1 MKRRL
6 IFSIVLIYNCLTI
19 VKGQS
24 ELTLYHMTNIHQSS
38 YTNLTAKSDFKFS
51 LGLPGISS
59 MYAGFANT
67 GFSLVKD
74 LYDSVATDG
83 TYRLST
89 KFIDAMQ
96 NKNVIYTGT
105 SVDLLSFKVKWR
117 SAFIT
122 FNISDKFDFRLM
134 YPQDLF
140 RFVQNGNADKIGQT
154 FEFSNIRLNAVYYR
168 EVGLGF
174 TKEINDKWTIG
185 IRPKLLFGIANVWTQ
200 KSTTTLYT
208 GKDVGEANFLRLQS
222 NIVINTNLDSANL
235 SNLDKQDQ
243 LTKFLTG
250 SNNLGGAIDLGVAY
264 KINKRLTVSG
274 SLNNLGL
281 IRWKEGVK
289 NYKLD
294 GDVTFKGIQL
304 DNINTSDTNLL
315 KLETL
320 ADSISKKVVFDTTSN
335 VYNQRLIA
343 QSYLA
348 VNYQVFRNTTINGLF
363 FADYFVGIRP
373 AFSLGVVQK
382 IGKIVNL
389 SVTYSAQHRR
399 KDNLGIGLMLKPGSF
414 QFYVISDNLTPIIRS
429 LDLGTGELD
438 FAKIDGKNLNIRL
451 GMNLVFGRTKKP
463 DVQTY
468 AE

>member
-6 IFSIVLIYNCLTI
+6 LFCVVALLSGMAYS
-19 VKGQS
+19 QS

-38 YTNLTAKSDFKFS
+38 YTNLTAKSDQKFS

-59 MYAGFANT
+59 AYAGFANT

-89 KFIDAMQ
+89 KFIDAMT
-96 NKNVIYTGT
+96 NKNVVYTGT
-105 SVDLLSFKVKWR
+105 SVDLLSFRAKWR
-117 SAFIT
+117 TVFIT
-122 FNISDKFDFRLM
+122 FNISDKFDFRMM

-154 FEFSNIRLNAVYYR
+154 LEFSNIRLNAVYYR
-168 EVGLGF
+168 EIGLGF
-174 TKEINDKWTIG
+174 NKELNDKWTIG

-208 GKDVGEANFLRLQS
+208 GLDEGEANYLKLQS
-222 NIVINTNLDSANL
+222 NIVVNTNIDSSNFN
-235 SNLDKQDQ
+235 NLDKQDQ
-243 LTKFLTG
+243 LTKLLSG
-250 SNNLGGAIDLGVAY
+250 RNNLGGAIDLGLSY
-264 KINKRLTVSG
+264 KVNKRLTISG
-274 SLNNLGL
+274 SVNNLGF

-294 GDVTFKGIQL
+294 GDITFKGIEL
-304 DNINTSDTNLL
+304 NNINAADTNLL
-315 KLETL
+315 KVEALV
-320 ADSISKKVVFDTTSN
+320 DSISKKAVFDTTSKA
-335 VYNQRLIA
+335 YNQRLIA
-343 QSYLA
+343 QTYVA
-348 VNYQVFRNTTINGLF
+348 VNYQLFKNTAINGLF

-373 AFSLGVVQK
+373 AFSVGVVQK
-382 IGKIVNL
+382 IGRIVNL
-389 SVTYSAQHRR
+389 SVTFSAQHRR
-399 KDNLGIGLMLKPGSF
+399 RDNIGVGFMVKPGPF
-414 QFYVISDNLTPIIRS
+414 QFYVVADNLTPIFKS
-429 LDLGTGELD
+429 LDISNGEID
-438 FAKIDGKNLNIRL
+438 VAKIDGKNLNIRL

-468 AE
+468 SE